1 MVFASL
7 SVLLGCA
14 PSNSIETVAWEA
26 TVASLKTPSTA
37 KKVQVSKTEVIDPN
51 RKLNEFLN
59 ESKELKIS
67 WVHLAVSA
75 SRWESGTGSPYKSPE
90 ESLGHITNY
99 LPDEDRHWVIE
110 AFKKKSSHKEINA
123 YFLNVQDSL
132 IRKVYGVD
140 TSDLLK
146 KMKLFEVRVIY
157 DAQNLFGATVRGESI
172 VLVADE
178 IPRRSEPLVLN
189 VH

>member
-1 MVFASL
+1 
-7 SVLLGCA
+7 
-14 PSNSIETVAWEA
+14 
-26 TVASLKTPSTA
+26 
-37 KKVQVSKTEVIDPN
+37 
-51 RKLNEFLN
+51 
-59 ESKELKIS
+59 
-67 WVHLAVSA
+67 
-75 SRWESGTGSPYKSPE
+75 
-90 ESLGHITNY
+90 
-99 LPDEDRHWVIE
+99 
-110 AFKKKSSHKEINA
+110 
-123 YFLNVQDSL
+123 VQDSL